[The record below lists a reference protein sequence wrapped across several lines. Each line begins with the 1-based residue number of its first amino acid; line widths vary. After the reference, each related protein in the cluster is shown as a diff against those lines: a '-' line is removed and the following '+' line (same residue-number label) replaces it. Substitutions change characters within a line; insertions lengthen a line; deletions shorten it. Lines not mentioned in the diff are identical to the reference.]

1 MNELIVPNYQ
11 RGIAD
16 VTRDIRAKTGE
27 FLRAAIEIGRLLFEA
42 KAMVEAGGWSRY
54 IEEELPFSHSWANNY
69 MKLYTEFGSD
79 QTSLFGDS
87 QAYMNLRPTQALE
100 LLRLPAAERD
110 AFMEANDVESM
121 SARQLKA
128 AIDELKET
136 KADLQAAESDL
147 EEARAEVES
156 LKDAA
161 VEKTVRFEEARRD
174 DEIKMKNLQAKADAA
189 EQARKAAEESKQK
202 IVKQYEENLD
212 KLELAQAA
220 EAKAKAALK
229 KAQENP
235 DIPESMME
243 QLRAEA
249 EAKAAEE
256 ATGEIRKKL
265 AIAENALLESERA
278 RLEAD
283 AKAKDARDKLAAAQN
298 ATKIQNPNLM
308 AINVLGKQTIITAW
322 NTIQGHRMK
331 AVEADPANAVPID
344 SFLVKVLC
352 SQIKSVDGLWE
363 KLQEAMAD
371 G

>member
-1 MNELIVPNYQ
+1 MSDMIVPNYQ
-11 RGIAD
+11 RQISD

-42 KAMVEAGGWSRY
+42 KAMVEPGGWSKY

-87 QAYMNLRPTQALE
+87 QAFMNLRPSQALE
-100 LLRLPAAERD
+100 IIRLPEGEREE
-110 AFMEANDVESM
+110 FMETHDVENM
-121 SARQLKA
+121 SSRQLKA
-128 AIDELKET
+128 AIDELKEA
-136 KADLQAAESDL
+136 KADLQAAQAELEETEAENNKLADEVTDL
-147 EEARAEVES
+147 ERENHLTIEKLNAANKRITE
-156 LKDAA
+156 LKNS
-161 VEKTVRFEEARRD
+161 V
-174 DEIKMKNLQAKADAA
+174 DAA

-243 QLRAEA
+243 QLRREA

-256 ATGEIRKKL
+256 ATAEIRKKL
-265 AIAENALLESERA
+265 AQAETALQEAERSRTDAEA
-278 RLEAD
+278 R
-283 AKAKDARDKLAAAQN
+283 AKDAQEKLAAAKN
-298 ATKIQNPNLM
+298 SAKIANPDLM
-308 AINVLGKQTIITAW
+308 SINVLGKQILSIW
-322 NTIQGHRMK
+322 NTIQGHKKK
-331 AVEADPANAVPID
+331 AVADDPANAAAID
-344 SFLVKVLC
+344 AFLKKVL
-352 SQIKSVDGLWE
+352 DT
-363 KLQEAMAD
+363 MA
-371 G
+371 GT

>member
-1 MNELIVPNYQ
+1 MSDMIVPNYQ
-11 RGIAD
+11 RQISD

-42 KAMVEAGGWSRY
+42 KAMVEPGGWSKY

-87 QAYMNLRPTQALE
+87 QAFMNLRPSQALE
-100 LLRLPAAERD
+100 IIRLPEGEREE
-110 AFMEANDVESM
+110 FMETHDVENM
-121 SARQLKA
+121 SSRQLKA

-136 KADLQAAESDL
+136 KADLQAVEAEL

-156 LKDAA
+156 LKDGA
-161 VEKTVRFEEARRD
+161 VEKTIRFEEARRD
-174 DEIKMKNLQAKADAA
+174 DEIKMKNLQAKVDAA
-189 EQARKAAEESKQK
+189 EQARKDAEASKQK
-202 IVKQYEENLD
+202 IVAQMEANLD

-243 QLRAEA
+243 KLRREA

-256 ATGEIRKKL
+256 ATAEIRKKL
-265 AIAENALLESERA
+265 AQAETALQEAERSRTDAEA
-278 RLEAD
+278 R
-283 AKAKDARDKLAAAQN
+283 AKDAQEKLAAAKN
-298 ATKIQNPNLM
+298 SAKIANPDLM
-308 AINVLGKQTIITAW
+308 SINVLGKQILSIW
-322 NTIQGHRMK
+322 NTIQGHKKK
-331 AVEADPANAVPID
+331 AVADDPANAAAID
-344 SFLVKVLC
+344 AFLKKVL
-352 SQIKSVDGLWE
+352 DT
-363 KLQEAMAD
+363 MA
-371 G
+371 GT